1 MDRRNVI
8 KAVAGVAAT
17 LPVILVERQASAAEM
32 GPVLA
37 VISHPVKE
45 YAAWRA
51 IYDSVEP
58 LRQKA
63 GITGAEVFRDPKNPN
78 MIVII
83 HRFPT
88 PEAAQ
93 AFLSDP
99 GLKDAMAKGGVTAPP
114 SVIMA
119 VAV

>member
-8 KAVAGVAAT
+8 KAAAGLAAT
-17 LPVILVERQASAAEM
+17 LPAILAARPASAAGM

-37 VISHPVKE
+37 IISHPVKD

-51 IYDSVEP
+51 IYNSVEP

-78 MIVII
+78 AVVII
-83 HRFPT
+83 HRFAT

-99 GLKDAMAKGGVTAPP
+99 GLKEAMTKGGVTAPP